1 MQNILLDKRYR
12 CRAYNDEDIKIFS
25 VGDDSIIKTFI
36 YTITNNEE
44 INSELIK
51 DRLSCQT
58 GHFAFIL
65 KYNHYI
71 YAAVDIICS
80 YPLFYLLHQDEVIV
94 SNSAQKLK
102 TEFSLNDIDS
112 IPLLE
117 FYMAGYVTGKDTII
131 KNLYKI
137 QPGEL
142 LVINTKE
149 NNYKREQYY
158 SYFPTINC
166 TDSKSNKDYLNEL
179 DIIMDDIFQRIIKKA
194 NGLPIWLPLSGGLDS
209 RFIACK
215 LKQFNY
221 PSLYSFSYGPS
232 GNYEAK
238 AAKKVAND
246 LDIPWIFVDS
256 NSKRERKL
264 FQGKKRKEYW
274 EFASGSYSLPSMME
288 YEALYELTERNI
300 IPKNAII
307 INGQTGDFITGGHIP
322 KALIDKGSYVHDL
335 IDAIISKH
343 YSVWQ
348 NIPLHKSF
356 DQIKNKIIELLDL
369 ENKTKLNKEE
379 LASYFEF
386 WEWQSRQSMS
396 VVNGQR
402 LYDFFGY
409 QWMLPLWEK
418 SLVTF
423 YQNVPLELR
432 LGQNLFIDYLE
443 KFNYKNLFKGYRSE
457 HRRLNLFQMIF
468 LKCLSIP
475 FKILGLDNNNIY
487 KYSSYWSHYS
497 NQYGFYGLK
506 YFLKNIGDSVT
517 PPQARGVVALGIKYW
532 LKENLIEM
540 EYFNDKK

>member
-1 MQNILLDKRYR
+1 MANINENINIYWSGDKKLFNKIKSVINQNMQL
-12 CRAYNDEDIKIFS
+12 DIKI
-25 VGDDSIIKTFI
+25 IKNI
-36 YTITNNEE
+36 L
-44 INSELIK
+44 IN
-51 DRLSCQT
+51 QT
-58 GHFAFIL
+58 GQFSFIL
-65 KYNHYI
+65 KYYDDI
-71 YAAVDIICS
+71 YAAVDIVCS
-80 YPLFYLLHQDEVIV
+80 YPLFYSINRDRVSI
-94 SNSAQKLK
+94 SNSAS
-102 TEFSLNDIDS
+102 SLRTKYGLNNVNSDA
-112 IPLLE
+112 LFE
-117 FYMAGYVTGKDTII
+117 FYSSGYVTGDNTIYN
-131 KNLYKI
+131 NLFKMK
-137 QPGEL
+137 PGEIL
-142 LVINTKE
+142 SVNTKN
-149 NNYKREQYY
+149 NNYKFEQYFIY
-158 SYFPTINC
+158 QPIVEQQKNKT
-166 TDSKSNKDYLNEL
+166 TKDYLYEL
-179 DIIMDDIFQRIIKKA
+179 NALMDKIFMQVIENA
-194 NGLPIWLPLSGGLDS
+194 NGAPIWLPLSGGLDS

-238 AAKKVAND
+238 AAKKVANA

-264 FQGKKRKEYW
+264 FQGEKRKEYW
-274 EFASGSYSLPSMME
+274 DFASGSYNLPSMME

-307 INGQTGDFITGGHIP
+307 INGQAGDFITGGHIP
-322 KALIDKGSYVHDL
+322 KTLIDKGSNVHDL
-335 IDAIISKH
+335 INAIIAKH
-343 YSVWQ
+343 YSVWE

-356 DQIKNKIIELLDL
+356 DQIKNKNIELLDL
-369 ENKTKLNKEE
+369 EDKTKLNKEE

-409 QWMLPLWEK
+409 KWMLPLWEK

-457 HRRLNLFQMIF
+457 HRRLNLFQMIIV
-468 LKCLSIP
+468 KCISIP

-506 YFLKNIGDSVT
+506 YFLKNIGDAVV

-532 LKENLIEM
+532 LEENFIKI
-540 EYFNDKK
+540 EYFNNKK

>member
-1 MQNILLDKRYR
+1 MGFITIDKQYHWDIYKNEKFSIFSTGDRTVIKKVIKTAEENNIIAVSSIKNIL
-12 CRAYNDEDIKIFS
+12 
-25 VGDDSIIKTFI
+25 
-36 YTITNNEE
+36 
-44 INSELIK
+44 IN
-51 DRLSCQT
+51 QT

-65 KYNHYI
+65 KQDNYI
-71 YAAVDIICS
+71 YAASDIICT
-80 YPLFYLLHQDEVIV
+80 YPLFYTINKNGLTL

-102 TEFSLNDIDS
+102 TEFFLNDIDS
-112 IPLLE
+112 IPLME

-142 LVINTKE
+142 LIINTKE
-149 NNYKREQYY
+149 KSYKREQYY
-158 SYFPTINC
+158 SYFPTIN
-166 TDSKSNKDYLNEL
+166 TIKSKSNKDYLNEL
-179 DIIMDDIFQRIIKKA
+179 DIIMNDIFQRIIKKA

-215 LKQFNY
+215 LKQFDY

-238 AAKKVAND
+238 AAKKVANT
-246 LDIPWIFVDS
+246 LGIPWIFLKS
-256 NSKRERKL
+256 NSTQARKL
-264 FQGKKRKEYW
+264 FKSKKRKKYW
-274 EFASGSYSLPSMME
+274 EYASGSYSLPSMME

-322 KALIDKGSYVHDL
+322 KTLIDKGSNVHDL
-335 IDAIISKH
+335 INAIITKH
-343 YSVWQ
+343 YSVWE

-356 DQIKNKIIELLDL
+356 DQIKNKIIESLDL
-369 ENKTKLNKEE
+369 EDKTKLNKEE

-409 QWMLPLWEK
+409 KWMLPLWEK

-457 HRRLNLFQMIF
+457 HRRLNLFQMIIV
-468 LKCLSIP
+468 KCISIP

-506 YFLKNIGDSVT
+506 YFFKNIGDAVV

-532 LKENLIEM
+532 LEENFIKI
-540 EYFNDKK
+540 EYFNNKK